1 MNHRTKFKK
10 TEIGRILKYWDLISI
25 GKLEDGKKID
35 EEIKNNLNKIG
46 WRIK

>member
-1 MNHRTKFKK
+1 MNKQTKFKE
-10 TEIGRILKYWDLISI
+10 TEAGKILKYWDLLSI
-25 GKLEDGKKID
+25 GKLGDDKKID